1 MSALSFLRNMMMRA
15 AFNEQDTG
23 LLLISCL
30 EGLPITSL
38 LAPAPVR
45 LVASSLR
52 SAVRGQAVHLLL
64 PYAQPPQQ

>member
-38 LAPAPVR
+38 HRNP
-45 LVASSLR
+45 
-52 SAVRGQAVHLLL
+52 HLF
-64 PYAQPPQQ
+64 A